1 MSKKSKEIRAKTI
14 NSRREL
20 RKIKALRMQ
29 ARNGVAGAA
38 SELEAVR
45 QARIL
50 RNMVSSPLEQVR
62 MEPRFL

>member
-1 MSKKSKEIRAKTI
+1 
-14 NSRREL
+14 
-20 RKIKALRMQ
+20 MQ

-50 RNMVSSPLEQVR
+50 CNTVSSPLEQVR